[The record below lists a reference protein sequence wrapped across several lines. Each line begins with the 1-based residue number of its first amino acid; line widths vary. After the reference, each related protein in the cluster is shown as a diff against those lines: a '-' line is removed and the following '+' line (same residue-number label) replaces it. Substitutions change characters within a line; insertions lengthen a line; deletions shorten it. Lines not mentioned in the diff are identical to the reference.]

1 MREEAKEELGYN
13 PILRAQFLA
22 VVENQL
28 TANDPPETRETF
40 DRLVSAGIS
49 EEDAKIYIAQAVCV
63 EVLCILKQRRPFNLK
78 RYVTNLKRLPE
89 MPRE

>member
-1 MREEAKEELGYN
+1 MREEPEEDLGYN
-13 PILRAQFLA
+13 PILRAQFLE

-28 TANDPPETRETF
+28 KANDPPETRETF
-40 DRLVSAGIS
+40 DRLLSEGIS

-63 EVLCILKQRRPFNLK
+63 EVLCILKQRKPFNLK

-89 MPRE
+89 APKE